1 MPKKY
6 NLNTPSGF
14 TNPSPCNK
22 SPELNKIMFYFG
34 ECHSKYQLTSSSDK
48 RRRSKILDTIHICC
62 QRTAMEFMNTRREN
76 EGGTESIPI
85 NQLKRKPSSIITPDL
100 SSVISI
106 RAGKSRIIGE
116 LTGNIFI
123 VFFVD
128 YTLELYDH

>member
-1 MPKKY
+1 
-6 NLNTPSGF
+6 
-14 TNPSPCNK
+14 
-22 SPELNKIMFYFG
+22 
-34 ECHSKYQLTSSSDK
+34 
-48 RRRSKILDTIHICC
+48 
-62 QRTAMEFMNTRREN
+62 MEFMNTRREN